1 MAKPTCAI
9 CNQEIEHQHRPFQV
23 CGKCDTRAVNA
34 SGESPRTDQ
43 DDTEIKMEGNVV
55 LIEDGGDGGENPVFI
70 DGMKCWRLYKYGG
83 WITSMDP
90 FDCETMEE
98 FERKA

>member
-1 MAKPTCAI
+1 
-9 CNQEIEHQHRPFQV
+9 
-23 CGKCDTRAVNA
+23 
-34 SGESPRTDQ
+34 
-43 DDTEIKMEGNVV
+43 MEGNVV